1 MLCTTTACNF
11 SSLIC
16 TGGPAAALASH
27 STSRFRTFSRTCI
40 FFLLTLS
47 LLWSSFFFSSL
58 LFSSPLFSSL
68 LFSSLILPTS
78 GFPSVHIVGSLT
90 SKLPSILMNSDDF
103 IKNDYDFAQIWAF
116 ARNLCFLPRNSPSFS
131 RTPTKSAKGCCR
143 KWLSN
148 EPWSKF
154 HVVRVA
160 GGHT

>member
-1 MLCTTTACNF
+1 MQFFVSHLHRWLRCRFSQPQYFAISYLFADLHLFSSDSF
-11 SSLIC
+11 SSLI
-16 TGGPAAALASH
+16 
-27 STSRFRTFSRTCI
+27 
-40 FFLLTLS
+40 FFLLL
-47 LLWSSFFFSSL
+47 FSSL
-58 LFSSPLFSSL
+58 LFSSLLLSSL

-103 IKNDYDFAQIWAF
+103 IKIDYDFAQIWTF
-116 ARNLCFLPRNSPSFS
+116 AGNLCFLARNSPSFS

-148 EPWSKF
+148 ETWSKF